1 MLLKK
6 INILWKNSMHIDFF
20 NSILIF
26 FGIYVCERFAD
37 IFIKNIVKGLGKSQ
51 VGLVFFEAES

>member
-1 MLLKK
+1 
-6 INILWKNSMHIDFF
+6 MHIDFF